1 LRRKATKV
9 VQCLGKDLRMPT
21 KIHFLRDG
29 RNWGFFFF
37 WGVKIYGFI
46 DLRIFFLKIVNLY
59 MAKKSM
65 STHVISEFIFL
76 NAIAKKAKILFSKS
90 KIPQKKLI

>member
-1 LRRKATKV
+1 
-9 VQCLGKDLRMPT
+9 MPT

-29 RNWGFFFF
+29 RNWDFYFF
-37 WGVKIYGFI
+37 WGQDLWIYRFK
-46 DLRIFFLKIVNLY
+46 DFLNFFVNLY

-90 KIPQKKLI
+90 KIPKKKLI